1 MSWNPDKAVVDRQRT
16 RAREARDRP
25 CGGWIGAGA
34 ALALSTCAKGR
45 GVSKVVP
52 VALLALSACLVPQSV
67 DPAETRTH
75 TVPIID
81 LSNLPT
87 YLLTPV
93 VPVYLQG
100 SDDLKSSPQCKC
112 VLNIQIPAIKE
123 EDPTVDIEAR
133 WFVDYNLNGS
143 AQSQLRALTQLLP
156 GSFNAPGT
164 FRGPVVF
171 VFDPVSR
178 GITVDPAL
186 EPNGSAHVIEMVIA
200 EQQGFVPDF
209 KTQLFPN
216 RTLADTF
223 DGSTFKIVASVRN
236 STASQCDRNA
246 ELSSPPLER
255 RCGP

>member
-1 MSWNPDKAVVDRQRT
+1 MSWNPDRAVADRQGT
-16 RAREARDRP
+16 GAPEAMDRP

-45 GVSKVVP
+45 GVSKVVA

-67 DPAETRTH
+67 DPADTRTH

-81 LSNLPT
+81 LRNLPT

-100 SDDLKSSPQCKC
+100 TDDLKSSPQCKC

-123 EDPTVDIEAR
+123 DDPTVNLEAR

-143 AQSQLRALTQLLP
+143 APSQLRALTQVLP
-156 GSFNAPGT
+156 GSFNVPGT

-171 VFDPVSR
+171 VFDPVGR
-178 GITVDPAL
+178 GITVDPAR
-186 EPNGSAHVIEMVIA
+186 EPNGSPHVIEMVFA
-200 EQQGFVPDF
+200 EQQGFAADSAS
-209 KTQLFPN
+209 TLFPN
-216 RTLADTF
+216 RTLLPDW

-236 STASQCDRNA
+236 STATQCDRNA

-255 RCGP
+255 VCGP